1 MVNSKQNI
9 MYGIIAIIGV
19 GSIYVIKQMFTTQN
33 NNYNPNKPQSQYLGN
48 PQTDPDP
55 DYDTVLI
62 GGKRKSVK
70 KYKKRNNKTK
80 R

>member
-9 MYGIIAIIGV
+9 IYGMIAIIGV
-19 GSIYVIKQMFTTQN
+19 GSIYIIKQMFTTRN
-33 NNYNPNKPQSQYLGN
+33 DNYNPNKPQSQYLGN
-48 PQTDPDP
+48 PQTDPK
-55 DYDTVLI
+55 YDEILV

-70 KYKKRNNKTK
+70 KYRKCNNKTK